1 MTPFELVFLSLE
13 FPAGSELLIARTLHE
28 YRRPKAENRGARIWI
43 LIVALETKVNIVSYA
58 TKSIQRECALMKAF
72 SLSSFLP
79 YRLAVL
85 SQRISHRLS
94 LEYGRSHGLSVP
106 EWRVLV
112 HLSRCKAVSVREI
125 HNCVNLE
132 KPAVSRAVS
141 KLEAARLVRK
151 VPDRDDSRLVKISL
165 TKAGNTALADILPSA
180 SAMEDRLLAA
190 LSEDERVSFN
200 AVIEKLHAVLDADPE
215 AKRRSHM
222 DTEDQTVL

>member
-1 MTPFELVFLSLE
+1 
-13 FPAGSELLIARTLHE
+13 
-28 YRRPKAENRGARIWI
+28 
-43 LIVALETKVNIVSYA
+43 
-58 TKSIQRECALMKAF
+58 MKAF